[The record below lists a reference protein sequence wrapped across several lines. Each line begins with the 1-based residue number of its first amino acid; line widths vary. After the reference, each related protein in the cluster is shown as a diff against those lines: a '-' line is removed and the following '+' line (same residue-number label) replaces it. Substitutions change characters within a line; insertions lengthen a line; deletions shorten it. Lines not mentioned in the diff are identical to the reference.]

1 MLCFQIGVPFVI
13 LRTAN
18 SGSAVALRREVGMP
32 VCAVLGAQWGDEGKG
47 KIVDFLAEKANIVA
61 RFSGGNNAGH
71 TVMNPM
77 GTFKLHLVPAG
88 IFWPNTM
95 GLMGNGVVVDPDAL
109 LEEITDLQ
117 QRGIDL
123 DGRLMVS
130 ERAHLVMPYH
140 IVLDELAEAARG
152 RHALG
157 TTGRGIGPAYTDKAA
172 RTGIRAAD
180 LSDVEALFPRLE
192 SVVGHAN
199 AVITKVYQGSAVS
212 IEDVFDR
219 CRSWS
224 ERLAPYIGPVEHVV
238 HNAIDANETVL
249 LEGAQGALLDL
260 DHGTY
265 PYVTSSHPT
274 IGGAQTG
281 LGLLPDQIDSILGV
295 FKAYS
300 TRVGRGPF
308 VTELHDDTGDAIR
321 ERAQEFGTTTGR
333 PRRVGWFDAVAARYS
348 TRING
353 YTSLVLTRLD
363 VLDGFDTIRIC
374 DYYDLDGE
382 RVWDFPGSAAALERC
397 HPVYEDFP
405 GWDSPTAGVTSLE
418 DLDEQARAYV
428 DRLQELVGVPIDI
441 ISTGPYRHETI
452 VVREVI

>member
-1 MLCFQIGVPFVI
+1 M
-13 LRTAN
+13 T
-18 SGSAVALRREVGMP
+18 

-47 KIVDFLAEKANIVA
+47 KVVDFLSRDADIVA

-71 TVMNPM
+71 TVINPL

-88 IFWPNTM
+88 IFWPDVTAVI
-95 GLMGNGVVVDPDAL
+95 GNGVVVDPDAL

-123 DGRLMVS
+123 AGRLMVS

-140 IVLDELAEAARG
+140 IVLDELGDAARG
-152 RHALG
+152 SQALG

-180 LSDVEALFPRLE
+180 LSDLESLLLRLE

-199 AVITKVYQGSAVS
+199 AVITKVYGGSPVPLD
-212 IEDVFDR
+212 DVFER
-219 CRSWS
+219 CKAWS
-224 ERLAPYIGPVEHVV
+224 EHLAPFIGPVEHTVY
-238 HNAIDANETVL
+238 DAVQGGKTVL

-281 LGLLPDQIDSILGV
+281 LGLLPGQIDIVLGV

-300 TRVGRGPF
+300 TRVGSGPF
-308 VTELHDDTGDAIR
+308 VTELGGETGDAMR

-333 PRRVGWFDAVAARYS
+333 PRRVGWFDSVAARYS
-348 TRING
+348 ARVNG
-353 YTSLVLTRLD
+353 YTSLLLTRLD
-363 VLDGFDTIRIC
+363 TLDPFDTIRLC
-374 DYYDLDGE
+374 THYELDGE
-382 RVWDFPGSAAALERC
+382 VVSDFPGSAAALERC
-397 HPVYEDFP
+397 TPIYEDIP
-405 GWDSPTAGVTSLE
+405 GWDSPTAGVTSIE
-418 DLDEQARAYV
+418 DVPSGARHYV
-428 DRLQELVGVPIDI
+428 DRLQELIGAPIDI
-441 ISTGPYRHETI
+441 ISTGPERDETI
-452 VVREVI
+452 TVRPVL